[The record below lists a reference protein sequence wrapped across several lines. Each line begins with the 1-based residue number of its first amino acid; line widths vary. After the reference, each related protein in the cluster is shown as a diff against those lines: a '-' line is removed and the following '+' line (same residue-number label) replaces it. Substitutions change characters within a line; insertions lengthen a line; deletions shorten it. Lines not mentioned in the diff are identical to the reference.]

1 MTAFARFA
9 EGMTPVGGYAQSSEP
24 RRRQSMS
31 NPSPNP
37 PTGPEPADQT
47 PGWYPPESGAAGTVQ
62 YWDGARWSGLP
73 VRANRWGTAPRDILG
88 WIGVWLVVLGSA
100 ATAILTVIS
109 VSEITS
115 TQDGGPGLADNGA
128 TFPLAWF
135 VGSGAVIAAG
145 TLCGLAASIRAE
157 SRNYT
162 SAQARIALKAGGGL
176 LLATVTFALT
186 GLAVL
191 ALGIV
196 VAVIVFVLGLIVLG
210 AMFALS

>member
-1 MTAFARFA
+1 MNEVGPPAPGG
-9 EGMTPVGGYAQSSEP
+9 EGHDD
-24 RRRQSMS
+24 R
-31 NPSPNP
+31 N
-37 PTGPEPADQT
+37 
-47 PGWYPPESGAAGTVQ
+47 PGWYLPESGTAGMVQ
-62 YWDGARWSGLP
+62 YWDGTRWSGLP
-73 VRANRWGTAPRDILG
+73 VRANRWGTAPRDLLG

-100 ATAILTVIS
+100 ATAILTVMS

-115 TQDGGPGLADNGA
+115 TQDGGPGLTDNGA

-135 VGSGAVIAAG
+135 VAAGAVIAAG

-162 SAQARIALKAGGGL
+162 SAQARIALRAGGGL